1 MQPTGMN
8 FRRSRMF
15 GLVRPYYKKMIKQE
29 KCEYKCYY
37 CGLCMGMGR
46 NTGILSRFLINY
58 DVCLAYLVAD
68 SIFVDT
74 SIETARCPFSPIRK
88 VKYRDNPALLDK
100 MSGVNYILTYHKVK
114 DDIDDDDSAV
124 AKIIERLMRKKYD
137 SIRIKNEHSIRAV
150 IDGMQAIKAV
160 ESSNEKISVHDS
172 AVPFGDLLG
181 GAMAGCLEDPTD
193 DKVFSALCKYLGM
206 WIYVIDAC
214 VDLKN
219 DIKHNKYNPLKAGYA
234 DATVENI
241 IASRRDEIIDFLMS
255 CKQSM
260 QQLLELLS
268 CGKNE
273 NLVYNLFEYLLP
285 QEVADML
292 K

>member
-1 MQPTGMN
+1 
-8 FRRSRMF
+8 MF
-15 GLVRPYYKKMIKQE
+15 GLVRPYYRKMIKQE

-68 SIFVDT
+68 SISLDVDT
-74 SIETARCPFSPIRK
+74 KTAICPFSPLRK
-88 VKYRDNPALLDK
+88 VEYRDNPDLLDK
-100 MSGVNYILTYHKVK
+100 MANINYILTYHKVM
-114 DDIDDDDSAV
+114 DDIDDDNSV
-124 AKIIERLMRKKYD
+124 IAKVIEHLMRKKYNG
-137 SIRIKNEHSIRAV
+137 IKENNAQTIIAVTNGMQRIKKS
-150 IDGMQAIKAV
+150 
-160 ESSNEKISVHDS
+160 ESSNSVISVYDS
-172 AVPFGDLLG
+172 AIPFGELLEG
-181 GAMAGCLEDPTD
+181 VMTGCIDDPAD

-206 WIYVIDAC
+206 WIYVVDAC
-214 VDLKN
+214 VDLN
-219 DIKHNKYNPLKAGYA
+219 GDIKHNKYNPLKAGYL
-234 DATVENI
+234 DATFENI
-241 IASRRDEIIDFLMS
+241 IALRKEEIIDFLIK

-273 NLVYNLFEYLLP
+273 NLVSTLFEYLLP
-285 QEVADML
+285 QEVANML

>member
-1 MQPTGMN
+1 
-8 FRRSRMF
+8 MF

-29 KCEYKCYY
+29 KCGYKCYY

-68 SIFVDT
+68 SISVDT
-74 SIETARCPFSPIRK
+74 DIKTARCPFSPVWR

-100 MSGVNYILTYHKVK
+100 MSSVNYILTYHKVK
-114 DDIDDDDSAV
+114 DDIDDDNSLI
-124 AKIIERLMRKKYD
+124 AKVVERLMRKKYN
-137 SIRIKNEHSIRAV
+137 SIKGDNEPTICAV
-150 IDGMQAIKAV
+150 TDGMQHIKTM
-160 ESSNEKISVHDS
+160 ESSNEKISVRDS
-172 AVPFGDLLG
+172 AISFGKLLE
-181 GAMAGCLEDPTD
+181 GAMMGCLDDPAD

-206 WIYVIDAC
+206 WIYVVDAC
-214 VDLKN
+214 VDLGK
-219 DIKHNKYNPLKAGYA
+219 DIKHNKYNPLKAGYP
-234 DATVENI
+234 DATVEDI
-241 IASRRDEIIDFLMS
+241 VTLRKDEIVDFLMS

-273 NLVYNLFEYLLP
+273 NLVHDLFEYLLP
-285 QEVADML
+285 QDVADML